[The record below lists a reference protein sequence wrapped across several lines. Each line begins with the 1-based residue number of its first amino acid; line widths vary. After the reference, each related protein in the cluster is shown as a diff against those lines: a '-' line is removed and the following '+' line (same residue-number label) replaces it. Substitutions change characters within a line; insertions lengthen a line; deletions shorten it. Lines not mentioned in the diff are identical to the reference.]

1 MALKDWKRKTYH
13 LSNNIVEE
21 WENNNNIN
29 RKILVIEKYKGDK
42 TYYIWLNSNGYS
54 ETLRLAKT
62 KSDAIKFAKRYMKEG
77 FW

>member
-1 MALKDWKRKTYH
+1 MALKDWERKTYH

-54 ETLRLAKT
+54 ETLGLVKT

-77 FW
+77 F